1 MQAADFHAL
10 YAFTASAP
18 IASSTAHQ
26 SELMHSRSQLRCDTG
41 GEATREAVAVLRWK
55 STAWLTPDPTT
66 ASEVVL
72 ELTGG
77 DGPGMVA
84 HEGDLA
90 VALVGRAG
98 STSCSLDLRPRGGG
112 SCGRRV
118 ARSRRRGL
126 RGGLGLGLG
135 L

>member
-90 VALVGRAG
+90 VALVGR
-98 STSCSLDLRPRGGG
+98 CRKR
-112 SCGRRV
+112 
-118 ARSRRRGL
+118 
-126 RGGLGLGLG
+126 
-135 L
+135 